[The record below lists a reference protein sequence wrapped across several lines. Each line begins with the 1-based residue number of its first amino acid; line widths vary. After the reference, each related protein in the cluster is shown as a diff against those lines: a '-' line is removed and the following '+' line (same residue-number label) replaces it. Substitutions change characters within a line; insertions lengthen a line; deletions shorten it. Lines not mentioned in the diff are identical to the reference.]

1 MHALDHGEVAQQRE
15 GDDVFITQARTEVV
29 GRADERHQRRQVGV
43 QAGEEFVGAGEVFRK
58 VAVLRAF
65 FRGVVGARRFGCKF
79 GQADAGT
86 ARREQ
91 LVAVGVY
98 LVPPRLYFRADGVVK
113 AFAARVF
120 VKIADDVEAFA
131 HRRAVCFDEDRH
143 HFFADEA
150 DGGRFVVVGEDGFC
164 DVKAAQ
170 ADDHA
175 RTHAEGAVVVVVE
188 FHHVAGLRLGELT
201 PSLAGRSPQRGRGGV
216 GVNKRRRGQKFC
228 SPTVVNNGRYL
239 DNSAFYKNHIWLRNA
254 C

>member
-65 FRGVVGARRFGCKF
+65 FRGVVGARRFAHKF
-79 GQADAGT
+79 RQADAGT

-98 LVPPRLYFRADGVVK
+98 LVQPRLQRGADGVVK

-131 HRRAVCFDEDRH
+131 HRRAVRLDEDRH
-143 HFFADEA
+143 HFFANEA
-150 DGGRFVVVGEDGFC
+150 DGGRFVVVGERALF
-164 DVKAAQ
+164 DVKVAQ

-175 RTHAEGAVVVVVE
+175 RADAEGAVVVMVE
-188 FHHVAGLRLGELT
+188 FHRVLRLGVEFT
-201 PSLAGRSPQRGRGGV
+201 Y
-216 GVNKRRRGQKFC
+216 
-228 SPTVVNNGRYL
+228 T
-239 DNSAFYKNHIWLRNA
+239 
-254 C
+254 